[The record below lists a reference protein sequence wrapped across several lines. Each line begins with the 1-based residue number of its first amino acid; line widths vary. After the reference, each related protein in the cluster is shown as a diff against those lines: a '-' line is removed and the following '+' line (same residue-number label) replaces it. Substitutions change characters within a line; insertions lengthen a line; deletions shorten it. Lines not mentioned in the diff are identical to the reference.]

1 MTECKKASQAV
12 LLLLLLLM
20 SLFVS
25 ACTNN
30 PQVANTNTGSAGP
43 SEPPA
48 YEGYH
53 DITNCNA
60 ITGWAWDM
68 NRPNDPVKID
78 LYDGDRKMATV
89 TADAFRQD
97 LLDAKKGN
105 GKHGFSYPTPPQ
117 LKDEKPHMIKM
128 KFAGTEVEL
137 QFTNKVIN
145 CRLDEVS

>member
-1 MTECKKASQAV
+1 MTVCNRSSQAV
-12 LLLLLLLM
+12 LLLLVLI
-20 SLFVS
+20 SLFLS
-25 ACTNN
+25 ACGNN
-30 PQVANTNTGSAGP
+30 PQTVNTNTSSTAP

-60 ITGWAWDM
+60 ITGWAWDA

-78 LYDGDRKMATV
+78 LFDGDRKLATV

-117 LKDEKPHMIKM
+117 LKDEKPHSIKM

-137 QFTNKVIN
+137 QFTPKVIN
-145 CRLDEVS
+145 CKLGEIS

>member
-1 MTECKKASQAV
+1 MTVCNKPSQAV
-12 LLLLLLLM
+12 LFLLVLM
-20 SLFVS
+20 SLFLS
-25 ACTNN
+25 ACSNT
-30 PQVANTNTGSAGP
+30 PQAVNTGTGSPGSP

-78 LYDGDRKMATV
+78 IYDGDRLLATV
-89 TADAFRQD
+89 AADGFRQD

-105 GKHGFSYPTPPQ
+105 GKHGFLYPTPPQ
-117 LKDEKPHMIKM
+117 LKDEKPHTIKM
-128 KFAGTEVEL
+128 KFAGTNTEL
-137 QFTNKVIN
+137 QFTSKVIT
-145 CRLDEVS
+145 CKLGEVS